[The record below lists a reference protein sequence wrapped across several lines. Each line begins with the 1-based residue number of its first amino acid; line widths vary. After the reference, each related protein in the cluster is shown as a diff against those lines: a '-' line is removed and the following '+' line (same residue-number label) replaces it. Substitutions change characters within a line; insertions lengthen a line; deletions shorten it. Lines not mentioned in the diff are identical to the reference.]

1 MPACFSATATVRG
14 AKSEIG
20 RGEDV
25 MSFVR
30 RLTSKI
36 GTRGKRQTNKGEQ
49 RAAVEKL
56 QRDLAIK
63 RERWRRRTAEQMGT
77 YVGAVQSA
85 SQLAR
90 THVADQLRKGLHA
103 VRSINASTLVKYVL
117 RFVSLDKA
125 RVYVGVPG
133 IRFQGA
139 TRIMSDMVHV
149 YIDVEVV
156 RIKFTMK
163 RRRLRFTRPGL
174 ATLKSG
180 NLPFTL
186 PDISKLKF
194 AIGPEDR
201 QPYITITDPG
211 TPADW
216 KDRLCDELDERPR
229 CWGISEQPIN
239 AGQLINL
246 LVKYGVVGW
255 QAARETKQ
263 QAAPD
268 GR

>member
-1 MPACFSATATVRG
+1 MR
-14 AKSEIG
+14 
-20 RGEDV
+20 
-25 MSFVR
+25 FVR

-36 GTRGKRQTNKGEQ
+36 GMRGKRHTNKGER
-49 RAAVEKL
+49 RAAVAKL

-63 RERWRRRTAEQMGT
+63 RERWRRRTAEQIGT

-85 SQLAR
+85 SQVAR
-90 THVADQLRKGLHA
+90 KHVAEQLRKGLHA
-103 VRSINASTLVKYVL
+103 VRSVNVSTLIKYL
-117 RFVSLDKA
+117 LGFVSLDKA
-125 RVYVGVPG
+125 KVYVGVPG
-133 IRFQGA
+133 IRFRGA
-139 TRIMSDMVHV
+139 TRLMSDMLHV

-156 RIKFTMK
+156 RIKLSMK
-163 RRRLRFTRPGL
+163 RRRLRFRRPSL

-180 NLPFTL
+180 NLPFTV
-186 PDISKLKF
+186 PDVTRLKF
-194 AIGPEDR
+194 AVGPENR

-216 KDRLCDELDERPR
+216 KDRLRDELDELPR
-229 CWGISEQPIN
+229 CWGISEQPIG

-255 QAARETKQ
+255 QAARETKE